1 MSLSNLISIIQQ
13 AFPGKPNFT
22 ENNVPDLTN
31 KVIIVTGSNTGIGK
45 ETARILYSKNAKVYI
60 MARSEG
66 KARKAIDDIKMAVP
80 KSTGDMIYIH
90 LDLADLPSIKTSA
103 DEFLRREQ
111 KLDILFNVAGV
122 AYPEKGSK
130 TKQGYELQLGVN
142 CIGSFA
148 LTKLLTPILVST
160 AKTAQSNSV
169 RVVWVSSSAAEGV
182 NPKVFM
188 DNVHKIEEK
197 GSIDKY
203 FTSKLGNYLHSTE
216 FAARHETDGVVSV
229 SLNPGNLDSDLW
241 RDQGPFLIWFLRK
254 TVLSPPV
261 YGAYTC
267 LFAGVSPQVTLEKS
281 GSHRCKLTLNLVA
294 PWGRLWDVSKAMV
307 AASKAKSE
315 GGTGIAREFWDWTDV
330 QVNKYI

>member
-1 MSLSNLISIIQQ
+1 MSLSSIISTIQQ
-13 AFPGKPNFT
+13 AFPGKPTFT
-22 ENNVPDLTN
+22 EKDVPDLTN

-45 ETARILYSKNAKVYI
+45 ETARILYSKNAKVYM

-66 KARKAIDDIKMAVP
+66 KTKTAIEDIKVAVP
-80 KSTGDMIYIH
+80 KSTGDLIYIH

-103 DEFLRREQ
+103 EEFLRKEQ
-111 KLDILFNVAGV
+111 KLDILFNNAGV

-148 LTKLLTPILVST
+148 LTELLTPVLVST
-160 AKTAQSNSV
+160 AKTAQPNSV

-188 DNVHKIEEK
+188 DNVRNIEKK
-197 GSIDKY
+197 GTVDQY
-203 FTSKLGNYLHSTE
+203 FTSKFGNYLHSAE
-216 FAARHETDGVVSV
+216 FAARHKTDGVVSV

-241 RDQGPFLIWFLRK
+241 RTQGPLMTWFLRK
-254 TVLSPPV
+254 TVLFPPIN
-261 YGAYTC
+261 GSYTC

-281 GSHRCKLTLNLVA
+281 GSHIA
-294 PWGRLWDVSKAMV
+294 PWGRIWNVSKAMV
-307 AASKAKSE
+307 AATKAKSE
-315 GGTGIAREFWDWTDV
+315 GGTGIAREFWDWTDA